1 METSKRILIIDFCN
15 YEDYPMGG
23 YLSFAKNLMTSFGNA
38 FALAGITTEK
48 TDPIGKWF
56 IKIIEGIKFDF

>member
-1 METSKRILIIDFCN
+1 
-15 YEDYPMGG
+15 MGG